1 MAKFPRGLDAQQRA
15 AIDLCPR
22 LEKLFQVIWP
32 KAKQYPTAS
41 ECLHIANK
49 LYIVKE
55 TRHPKKKQS
64 SPALKHGRLL
74 LQHLPSIRNALE
86 ASGRLYT
93 VQAGE
98 REFIL
103 DQLALDNC
111 LSTIEIIEKLEQDVT
126 AFLKACAPPKQST
139 PNSAAFI
146 EDVVRMTWHSVEG
159 ARVPK
164 ANGPD
169 DALCLF
175 VTEALAL
182 IGKRQSRFT
191 VSDKLRNRNDR
202 QRKSDR
208 PPLKNSRG

>member
-1 MAKFPRGLDAQQRA
+1 MAKFPRGLDAQQLA

-22 LEKLFQVIWP
+22 LEKLFQVVWP

-41 ECLHIANK
+41 DCLQIANK
-49 LYIVKE
+49 LYIVKK
-55 TRHPKKKQS
+55 TPHPKKQS
-64 SPALKHGRLL
+64 PPALKHGRLL
-74 LQHLPSIRNALE
+74 LKHLPSIRNAWE
-86 ASGRLYT
+86 ASAQMHT
-93 VQAGE
+93 VQAGD

-111 LSTIEIIEKLEQDVT
+111 LSAIEIIENTEKDVT

-146 EDVVRMTWHSVEG
+146 GDAVRMTWHSVEG

-164 ANGPD
+164 ANGPRD
-169 DALCLF
+169 PLCLF
-175 VTEALAL
+175 VTEAMTL
-182 IGKRQSRFT
+182 IGKHLSRST
-191 VSDKLRNRNDR
+191 VSDMLRKRHRR

-208 PPLKNSRG
+208 PRSKKSRG